1 MSDLPQI
8 VVTGATGFVGHEVV
22 KQARM
27 EGYPVRAIVRDPKP
41 AERWAEQNGVELF
54 HGNVIYAP
62 SLEGAFSGAKCVI
75 HLVGIIH
82 ERKEN
87 TFERVHVEATRNVLD
102 AAMKAGVKRY
112 LHMSALGT
120 RAGGRSRYHQ
130 TKWAAEELVRKSS
143 LAWTIFRPSLIYG
156 PGDISINV
164 LAKMVRRAPFVPVLG
179 HGNSKIQ
186 PVSVENVANCFV
198 AAIRNDQAAGKTY
211 DLCGPVAFTW
221 NELYDKLLA
230 FYGLRKPK
238 LHLPLPVARLQAA
251 VFEKLLRNPPFNRD
265 QLIMT
270 EEDNAGDPKP
280 AEQDFWLKQE
290 SFEQGLAR
298 YLERRR

>member
-1 MSDLPQI
+1 LALMSELPSI
-8 VVTGATGFVGHEVV
+8 AVTGATGFVGREVV
-22 KQARM
+22 KQARDA
-27 EGYPVRAIVRDPKP
+27 GFPVRAIVRDQKSALPGC
-41 AERWAEQNGVELF
+41 EMV

-62 SLEGAFSGAKCVI
+62 SLEGAFDGVKCVI
-75 HLVGIIH
+75 HLVGIIN

-87 TFERVHVEATRNVLD
+87 TFERVHTEATRNVLD
-102 AAMKAGVKRY
+102 AAKKAGVKRY

-120 RAGGRSRYHQ
+120 RADGCSRYHQ
-130 TKWAAEELVRKSS
+130 TKWAAEELVRRSG

-164 LAKMVRRAPFVPVLG
+164 LSKILRRLPFVPVLG
-179 HGNSKIQ
+179 SGNSKIQ
-186 PVSVENVANCFV
+186 PVSVENVAKCFV
-198 AAIRNDQAAGKTY
+198 EAIRNDDSVGKTY

-238 LHLPLPVARLQAA
+238 LHLPLPVARVQAA
-251 VFEKLLRNPPFNRD
+251 VFEKLLPNPPFNRD

-270 EEDNAGDPKP
+270 EEDNVGDPKP
-280 AEQDFWLKQE
+280 AERDFLLEQE
-290 SFEQGLAR
+290 PFEQGLAR
-298 YLERRR
+298 YLER

>member
-1 MSDLPQI
+1 MSELPQI
-8 VVTGATGFVGHEVV
+8 AVTGATGFVGREVV
-22 KQARM
+22 KQARA

-62 SLEGAFSGAKCVI
+62 SLEGAFAGVKCVI

-82 ERKEN
+82 ARKEN
-87 TFERVHVEATRNVLD
+87 TFERVHTEATRNVLE
-102 AAMKAGVKRY
+102 AAKKAGVMRY

-120 RAGGRSRYHQ
+120 RTDGRSRYHQ
-130 TKWAAEELVRKSS
+130 TKWAAEELVRKSG

-164 LAKMVRRAPFVPVLG
+164 LSKIVRRLPFVPVLG
-179 HGNSKIQ
+179 HGHSKIQ
-186 PVSVENVANCFV
+186 PVSVENVAKCFV
-198 AAIRNDQAAGKTY
+198 AAIRHDDAVGKTY
-211 DLCGPVAFTW
+211 DLCGPAAFTW

-238 LHLPLPVARLQAA
+238 LHLPLPVARVQAA
-251 VFEKLLRNPPFNRD
+251 VLERVLANPPFNRD

-270 EEDNAGDPKP
+270 EEDNVGDPKP
-280 AEQDFWLKQE
+280 AERDFMLE
-290 SFEQGLAR
+290 SETFDQGLAR
-298 YLERRR
+298 YLVR